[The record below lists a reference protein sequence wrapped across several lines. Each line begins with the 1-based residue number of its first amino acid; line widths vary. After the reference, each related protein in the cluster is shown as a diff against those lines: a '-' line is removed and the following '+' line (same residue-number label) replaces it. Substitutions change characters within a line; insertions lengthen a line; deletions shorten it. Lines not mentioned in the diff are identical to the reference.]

1 MAVAQINRSGEDA
14 SWSCALIWG
23 VGYSRFMIEH
33 ARHVPLRTIPW
44 SKGEAATAIE
54 DIVADG
60 LEHFDVGRFWPAQP
74 LEEGTRDGHTSFYF
88 GATGMIWGIEYLGRV
103 GAMNTRFDFRSVLPR
118 LLEANRAEL
127 PNYED
132 YAAHGSL
139 LFGDLGTALL
149 VNRPSGISRSTSGS
163 PPQADVRAHTP
174 ASRLQSSRSRD
185 HHPVAVTRR
194 LQFPCFAAVRSCSRE
209 CGHVQHLRVSEAR
222 SSRVQCC
229 IPVHPS

>member
-1 MAVAQINRSGEDA
+1 
-14 SWSCALIWG
+14 
-23 VGYSRFMIEH
+23 MIEH
-33 ARHVPLRTIPW
+33 AHHVPLRTIPW

-74 LEEGTRDGHTSFYF
+74 LEEGTRYGHTSFYF
-88 GATGMIWGIEYLGRV
+88 GATGIWGIEYLGRV

-149 VNRPSGISRSTSGS
+149 VNRPSEISRSTSGS
-163 PPQADVRAHTP
+163 PPQADVRAPRQLRACDHRDRGITIR
-174 ASRLQSSRSRD
+174 SRLHGGCSS
-185 HHPVAVTRR
+185 
-194 LQFPCFAAVRSCSRE
+194 PCFAAV
-209 CGHVQHLRVSEAR
+209 V
-222 SSRVQCC
+222 
-229 IPVHPS
+229 